1 MPSMSWS
8 RPVCHMYK
16 HWSSRQLLL
25 HLPLTFVLTSSFPHP
40 PTFIHQLSFKSFFCS
55 FLSRDF
61 SFHLNF
67 PPSLSSSSPQI
78 PSHNSPVITPSRR
91 YADLALNCAR
101 PAQPLPPR
109 GASHPHWTPLAFPT
123 PQNAGSARVGG
134 GGERGIIGILTLPS
148 LKIICSFAGQS
159 INSGEWQG
167 LE

>member
-1 MPSMSWS
+1 MDKGWEKAEEKEEKVPSMSWS

-40 PTFIHQLSFKSFFCS
+40 PTFIHQLSFKYFFCS

-67 PPSLSSSSPQI
+67 PPSLSSSPPQI

-109 GASHPHWTPLAFPT
+109 GDSHPPLDAACLPN
-123 PQNAGSARVGG
+123 PSKCRLGKGG
-134 GGERGIIGILTLPS
+134 
-148 LKIICSFAGQS
+148 
-159 INSGEWQG
+159 WWW
-167 LE
+167 